1 MMRVQVEL
9 AAVSKRC
16 HGKAAVWVGGS
27 LLVQAA
33 LGLSPAWAQSAAA
46 TDPSGPQ
53 AEAFVAGGDE
63 IVVTARKR
71 EESAI
76 SVPVVVTAMGSQE
89 IQRRAINNIDLIARA
104 VPGLITGEGGGT
116 IQGGTIAIRGLSS
129 PDTNGLGEQAVS
141 FNIDGVQISRAGPR
155 RLSSMDLAQVEILK
169 GPQALF
175 FGKNS
180 PAGVISIRTADPT
193 QDLSAKLQAGYEFVG
208 HEIRAEGYVAGPI
221 SDNLGFR
228 VAGYVSHVRGWAKN
242 LVPATSPFASSNYW
256 GPRSKEQAGR
266 VTLKYDDQSGL
277 TNRFKFNLS
286 RLKGDSPTFN
296 QQRVNCPLG
305 RPQPISFPSL
315 DNCKADNIT
324 YTGEI
329 GPSFQARYA
338 PFGVGKTSSYQ
349 RQILTSNE
357 LNYDID
363 EDIRFTSVTGY
374 YNTKQDYF
382 FNSTLGYAP
391 AVIQPTRFFLKIREL
406 GQEFRLASSFDGPL
420 NFVFGAYGQRMRGF
434 VDATAYFNAN
444 TPTVATIYRYRQ
456 RGSAL
461 SGFGQIMWDIVPTLE
476 FSAGGRYSYEKK
488 SIPLA
493 ATGTNASPGPNVV
506 VPSVSSVKYND
517 FSPEMTLT
525 YRPSQRLTVF
535 GSYKRGFL
543 SGGFNTG
550 SQNVTSGFVYRPE
563 TIKGFEG
570 GVKASLLDGRLRTNF
585 SAYDYKVSNLQVT
598 VTVDVRAELRNAAS
612 VRMKGA
618 EWDFSYRTPIDGLSI
633 NGAVAYNH
641 ARYGSYLASCYA
653 GQPQPGCALRPS
665 PFIPGTNSLSQ
676 VLDGA
681 QVDRAPSWS
690 GNLGMLY
697 ETPVSAGYKI
707 GLGGNMTFTSGYF
720 TSVTN
725 KPAGRQRAYQLFDAT
740 VRLATTDDK
749 YEIALLGRNLTKKYY
764 FVRNNDVPFTGA
776 GTGGVAGT
784 TTLADTGA
792 PISRGREIML
802 RLTAGF

>member
-1 MMRVQVEL
+1 
-9 AAVSKRC
+9 
-16 HGKAAVWVGGS
+16 
-27 LLVQAA
+27 
-33 LGLSPAWAQSAAA
+33 
-46 TDPSGPQ
+46 
-53 AEAFVAGGDE
+53 
-63 IVVTARKR
+63 
-71 EESAI
+71 
-76 SVPVVVTAMGSQE
+76 
-89 IQRRAINNIDLIARA
+89 
-104 VPGLITGEGGGT
+104 
-116 IQGGTIAIRGLSS
+116 
-129 PDTNGLGEQAVS
+129 
-141 FNIDGVQISRAGPR
+141 
-155 RLSSMDLAQVEILK
+155 
-169 GPQALF
+169 
-175 FGKNS
+175 
-180 PAGVISIRTADPT
+180 
-193 QDLSAKLQAGYEFVG
+193 
-208 HEIRAEGYVAGPI
+208 
-221 SDNLGFR
+221 
-228 VAGYVSHVRGWAKN
+228 
-242 LVPATSPFASSNYW
+242 
-256 GPRSKEQAGR
+256 
-266 VTLKYDDQSGL
+266 
-277 TNRFKFNLS
+277 
-286 RLKGDSPTFN
+286 
-296 QQRVNCPLG
+296 
-305 RPQPISFPSL
+305 
-315 DNCKADNIT
+315 
-324 YTGEI
+324 
-329 GPSFQARYA
+329 
-338 PFGVGKTSSYQ
+338 
-349 RQILTSNE
+349 
-357 LNYDID
+357 
-363 EDIRFTSVTGY
+363 
-374 YNTKQDYF
+374 
-382 FNSTLGYAP
+382 
-391 AVIQPTRFFLKIREL
+391 
-406 GQEFRLASSFDGPL
+406 
-420 NFVFGAYGQRMRGF
+420 MRGF